1 MKWGRG
7 RRDPR
12 RRRDG
17 GGNSHHSPR
26 RDKGNQLRSKVR
38 VWIQNT
44 LFFSP
49 ICPSNS
55 SPGAS
60 ATVNLLAQELEAR
73 KELLEALVK
82 DKNDTAV

>member
-17 GGNSHHSPR
+17 GGNSHR
-26 RDKGNQLRSKVR
+26 NQLRSKVR

-55 SPGAS
+55 SLGAS

-82 DKNDTAV
+82 DKNDTAL

>member
-7 RRDPR
+7 RRDRR

-17 GGNSHHSPR
+17 GGSSHSPR

-44 LFFSP
+44 LFFYTNLP
-49 ICPSNS
+49 FDLFPRRVRDREPPC
-55 SPGAS
+55 PGAGG
-60 ATVNLLAQELEAR
+60 QEGAAGGPGQGQE
-73 KELLEALVK
+73 
-82 DKNDTAV
+82 